1 MSMGKLI
8 VLEGLDA
15 SGKGTQS
22 RLLFDAVSA
31 MGRDALLIR
40 LPNYEDDSSALV
52 KMYLAGQFGDKPGDV
67 NAFAA
72 SCFYAVDRYA
82 SFKKYWQA
90 PYDNGA
96 LLIADRYTTSNACHQ
111 MTKLPRPQW
120 DAYLDW
126 LFDFEYSKLGV
137 PAPDAVIFLD
147 MPVEVS
153 QRLMQ
158 KRYQNDD
165 GKKDVHERD
174 LDYLFACRDAALYA
188 AGKLG
193 WHIVSCAEGD
203 GPRSVEAIHADVL
216 RIAAEVLHD

>member
-1 MSMGKLI
+1 M
-8 VLEGLDA
+8 EGLDA

-22 RLLFDAVSA
+22 ALLQTYFEAQGQPS
-31 MGRDALLIR
+31 MLIR

-67 NAFAA
+67 NAYAA

-82 SFKKYWQA
+82 SFKKYWQT
-90 PYDNGA
+90 PYDDGT

-111 MTKLPRPQW
+111 MTKLASQDW

-126 LFDFEYSKLGV
+126 LFEFEYRKLEI
-137 PAPDAVIFLD
+137 PAPTAVIFLD

-153 QRLMQ
+153 QRLLQ

-165 GKKDVHERD
+165 AKKDVHERD
-174 LDYLFACRDAALYA
+174 VQYLYACRDAALYA
-188 AGKLG
+188 AKKLG
-193 WHIVSCAEGD
+193 WHVISCAKD
-203 GPRSVEAIHADVL
+203 GEPRSVEDIHREIVSVVT
-216 RIAAEVLHD
+216 EVLA

>member
-1 MSMGKLI
+1 M
-8 VLEGLDA
+8 EGLDA

-22 RLLFDAVSA
+22 TLLQTYFEAQGQPS
-31 MGRDALLIR
+31 MLIR

-67 NAFAA
+67 NAYAA

-82 SFKKYWQA
+82 SFKKYWQT
-90 PYDNGA
+90 PYDDGT

-111 MTKLPRPQW
+111 MTKLASQDW

-126 LFDFEYSKLGV
+126 LFEFEYRKLEI
-137 PAPDAVIFLD
+137 PAPTAVIFLD

-153 QRLMQ
+153 QRLLQ

-165 GKKDVHERD
+165 AKKDVHERD
-174 LDYLFACRDAALYA
+174 VQYLYACRDAALYA
-188 AGKLG
+188 AKKLG
-193 WHIVSCAEGD
+193 WHVISCAKD
-203 GPRSVEAIHADVL
+203 GEPRSVEDIHREIVSVVT
-216 RIAAEVLHD
+216 EVLA